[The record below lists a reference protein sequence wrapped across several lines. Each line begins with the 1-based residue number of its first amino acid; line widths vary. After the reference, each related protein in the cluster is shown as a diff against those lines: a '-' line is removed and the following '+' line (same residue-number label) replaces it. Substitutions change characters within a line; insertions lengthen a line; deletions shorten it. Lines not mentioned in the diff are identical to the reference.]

1 MDRMDGPN
9 MDGICCKRG
18 LITSPGEDL
27 MIACR
32 LWVDITVGKPLK
44 LWPVEAVRSAS
55 TCNMKQGNTLIHL
68 IIHFQYN
75 FRCNQGS
82 QSDLSI
88 FELALSIRYFI
99 IANILCFSDVCG
111 IQHDDVF
118 IITGGWFTME
128 IVSKYGK
135 NGWIQD
141 LPKLQTGRK
150 HHGCGHF
157 FSEMNELVKLIIQK
171 MNTTR
176 K

>member
-1 MDRMDGPN
+1 MDRRDGPN
-9 MDGICCKRG
+9 MDGICCKRD
-18 LITSPGEDL
+18 INTSPGEDL

-55 TCNMKQGNTLIHL
+55 TCNMKQSNTLIHL

-82 QSDLSI
+82 QSDHSI
-88 FELALSIRYFI
+88 FELAFSIWYFI
-99 IANILCFSDVCG
+99 IANILCFRAACV

-118 IITGGWFTME
+118 IITGGWFTLE
-128 IVSKYGK
+128 IVSKYDE
-135 NGWIQD
+135 NGWVKD
-141 LPKLQTGRK
+141 LPKLQTGRCW
-150 HHGCGHF
+150 HGCGHF